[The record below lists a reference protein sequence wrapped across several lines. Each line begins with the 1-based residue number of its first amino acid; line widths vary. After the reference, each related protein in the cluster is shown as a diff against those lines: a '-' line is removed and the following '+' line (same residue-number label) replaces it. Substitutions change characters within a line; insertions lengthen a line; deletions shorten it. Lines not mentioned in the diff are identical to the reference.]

1 MTFDTGLFL
10 FLGALFIFF
19 FYLSIT
25 TGKKVFN
32 LLDIGILMAM
42 MIGRLMTDTTVIV
55 VAIGLI
61 LYLLFDLFWGKRRGE
76 FE

>member
-19 FYLSIT
+19 FYLSIS

>member
-19 FYLSIT
+19 FYLSIS

-61 LYLLFDLFWGKRRGE
+61 LYLLFDLFWGKRKGE

>member
-19 FYLSIT
+19 FYLSIS
-25 TGKKVFN
+25 TGKKIFN
-32 LLDIGILMAM
+32 LFDIGLLMAM

-61 LYLLFDLFWGKRRGE
+61 LYLLFDLFWGKRNGE

>member
-19 FYLSIT
+19 FYLSIS

-55 VAIGLI
+55 VAIGLR